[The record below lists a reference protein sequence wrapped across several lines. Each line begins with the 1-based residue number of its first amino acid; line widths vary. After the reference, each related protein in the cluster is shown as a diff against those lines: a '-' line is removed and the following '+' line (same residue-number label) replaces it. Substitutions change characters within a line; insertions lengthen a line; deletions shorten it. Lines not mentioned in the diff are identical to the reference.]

1 MGWIDVNP
9 ALAAMP
15 NQRNKFLTLKEKP
28 ITERYFLPYIR
39 SCNFSE
45 KRASQTGHEPLL
57 LSCFCGITTLPG
69 QFIYSLRLSVPLLNK
84 DAGSCIEV
92 TIPSQFPK
100 GIPGIWSPEH
110 LFTAAVSSCLMTTF
124 LSIAENS
131 KLTFINFSCKSK
143 GKLEQVEGK
152 FMMSEIILEPTVT
165 ITDEKDR
172 ERAERVLQKSE
183 AACLISNSVKSKIT
197 MITTIKIN

>member
-1 MGWIDVNP
+1 MAEGGAVCETKYKIMESHFYNVDVTWNADRKGVMCSP
-9 ALAAMP
+9 
-15 NQRNKFLTLKEKP
+15 E
-28 ITERYFLPYIR
+28 
-39 SCNFSE
+39 
-45 KRASQTGHEPLL
+45 
-57 LSCFCGITTLPG
+57 
-69 QFIYSLRLSVPLLNK
+69 LNR

-92 TIPSQFPK
+92 ATPPEFPK

-131 KLTFINFSCKSK
+131 KLPFLSFRFKSK

-152 FMMSEIILEPTVT
+152 FLMTEIFLEPTVT

-172 ERAERVLQKSE
+172 ERTERVLQKSE

-197 MITTIKIN
+197 MIPTIYVN